1 MKKNN
6 TKKSHSTIPLIWMA
20 FEAYLASKILTTEAQ
35 NAEVILLQK
44 IHVFLTKQ
52 IRVIY
57 FNFFHL
63 KKLF

>member
-1 MKKNN
+1 MKKNK
-6 TKKSHSTIPLIWMA
+6 TTKSHTTVALIQMA
-20 FEAYLASKILTTEAQ
+20 LEAYLASKILTTEAQ

-57 FNFFHL
+57 FNFFH
-63 KKLF
+63 KK